1 MLEGVEQGMISLV
14 TGVGDGIKGVVMQP
28 IHGAQ
33 EDGAKGFFKGIGKGL
48 AGLFVKPVAGLLD
61 TVSKTAEV
69 FIIIIIL
76 GLNILGGKKFGQK
89 RRFGTGEKQED

>member
-1 MLEGVEQGMISLV
+1 MRKNRANNLLEGVEQGMISLV

-48 AGLFVKPVAGLLD
+48 AG
-61 TVSKTAEV
+61 
-69 FIIIIIL
+69 
-76 GLNILGGKKFGQK
+76 
-89 RRFGTGEKQED
+89 